1 LENTCTIQLETH
13 GIVDPNERANIGI
26 IQFQYRGNFPSA
38 YTHDQTKP
46 LNAAVAGN
54 SSDLGLLA
62 SGVVVGKVYGMGE
75 AEAPFYDLP
84 PRPEGRSPQFDGWV
98 TCAKSSQMK
107 LLQSTLREDLVVGV
121 PNEKGVVEDLML
133 GDPISGSQVKG
144 WMLTDIGYMKSG
156 TECCG
161 NQQGGEKQEPRAV
174 SKKEEVN
181 EIIKIA
187 LEDEIGEYGTNFLM
201 RFRLPDNE
209 IQVVTEGV
217 DGKFNAFGQ
226 GFAKNMLEEVSCAC
240 VCMRVWQCP
249 CKLTHKYVPLC
260 SMPLYARKFTG
271 SDALTGKSDLPPVQV
286 VMNVRDM

>member
-1 LENTCTIQLETH
+1 MVETH
-13 GIVDPNERANIGI
+13 GVVSSKERENVGV

-46 LNAAVAGN
+46 LNAAVLCNTAPM
-54 SSDLGLLA
+54 GLLA

-84 PRPEGRSPQFDGWV
+84 PRPEGRSPDFEGWV

-107 LLQSTLREDLVVGV
+107 QLQSRLREDLVVGV
-121 PNEKGVVEDLML
+121 PNDQGIVEEMML
-133 GDPISGSQVKG
+133 GDPISGSQVRG
-144 WMLTDIGYMKSG
+144 WVLTDIGYMKSG

-161 NQQGGEKQEPRAV
+161 NQQGGEKQEPRPV
-174 SKKEEVN
+174 NSKAEVD

-209 IQVVTEGV
+209 KQVVTEGV

-249 CKLTHKYVPLC
+249 CKLTHKYKPIC
-260 SMPLYARKFTG
+260 KMPLYARKYTG
-271 SDALTGKSDLPPVQV
+271 GMVVGSKSEFPPVQV
-286 VMNVRDM
+286 VMNTRDI